1 MLAAAMS
8 YLDHIARCNTASLI
22 HCRPLLVDD
31 RPVGILKQ
39 ANVERLLNYPA
50 VFRETPA
57 GIAMMPLDP
66 QTRTTALAEVVAD
79 LAGDGWITGIR
90 HEHYTVRDSWNAKR
104 LFAVERAAC
113 VHLGV
118 RSWGVHLTGYVRRN
132 DGLFIWIA
140 QRGRNRPVAPGMLDN
155 MVAGGLP
162 DGLTPRQTMIKECG
176 EEAGIPL
183 ILAERVQ
190 PAGMVSYL
198 LETEKGFL
206 PDELFCYDLELPEG
220 FCPTPADGEVAG
232 FELLPAGEVMA
243 RIDEGFSFKFNCPL
257 VLIDFFI
264 RHGLIGPEHP
274 DYLALLHGLRG
285 APREMSALFEGVG
298 LGQAK

>member
-22 HCRPLLVDD
+22 HCRPLLVED
-31 RPVGILKQ
+31 RPVGILKPEN
-39 ANVERLLNYPA
+39 AERLLAYPS
-50 VFRETPA
+50 VFREDSAGVALIPSDPA
-57 GIAMMPLDP
+57 E
-66 QTRTTALAEVVAD
+66 RTAALAEVVAD
-79 LAGDGWITGIR
+79 LTGDGWITGIR
-90 HEHYTVRDSWNAKR
+90 QEHYTVRDFWNAAR

-118 RSWGVHLTGYVRRN
+118 RSWGVHMTGFVRRE
-132 DGLFIWIA
+132 DGLHIWIA
-140 QRGRNRPVAPGMLDN
+140 RRGPDRPVAPGKLDN

-162 DGLTPRQTMIKECG
+162 DGLSPRQTMIKECG

-183 ILAERVQ
+183 VLAERVRSV
-190 PAGMVSYL
+190 GMVSYL
-198 LETEKGFL
+198 METEKGFL

-220 FCPTPADGEVAG
+220 FRPTPADGEVAG

-243 RIDEGFSFKFNCPL
+243 LIDEGFSFKFNCPL

-285 APREMSALFEGVG
+285 APREMSALFRGGG
-298 LGQAK
+298 LGQA